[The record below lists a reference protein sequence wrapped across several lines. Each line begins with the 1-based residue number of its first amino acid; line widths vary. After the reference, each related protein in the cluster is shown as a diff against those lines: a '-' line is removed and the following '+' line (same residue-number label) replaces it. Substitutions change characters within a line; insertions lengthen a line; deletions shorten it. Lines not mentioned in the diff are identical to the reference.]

1 MADSCIGRHLPAL
14 ISHMRAVI
22 TEFKASGKEP
32 KNSIISVQ
40 GNPGS
45 ENEALFRDAL
55 AQIVA

>member
-1 MADSCIGRHLPAL
+1 
-14 ISHMRAVI
+14 MRAVI